1 MNQLCN
7 DKVALGFFHN
17 LSAEQK
23 QLMEQMTLRHDQIE
37 LKTNIMDYKKFSG
50 VDTVKEFV

>member
-7 DKVALGFFHN
+7 DEVALGFFHN

-23 QLMEQMTLRHDQIE
+23 QLMEKMSLRHDQIE

>member
-7 DKVALGFFHN
+7 DEVALGFFHN

-23 QLMEQMTLRHDQIE
+23 QLMEQMSLRHDQIE

>member
-23 QLMEQMTLRHDQIE
+23 QLMEQMSLRHDQIE